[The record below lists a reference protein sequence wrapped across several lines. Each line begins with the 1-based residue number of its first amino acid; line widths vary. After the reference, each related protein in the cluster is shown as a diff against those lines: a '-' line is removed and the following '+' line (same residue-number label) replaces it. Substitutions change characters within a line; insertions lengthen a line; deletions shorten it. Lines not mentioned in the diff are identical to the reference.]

1 MNWNSQRAGPLPPP
15 RDKYTARV
23 EPIMA
28 RLEKFWQRVTDGM
41 KLNQLW
47 KQFEADARSSYR
59 LYSQDVDSTATAGV
73 SRGKRFFNIAGQ
85 FFWAMMEKLTPP
97 RRVLLLIALVLVFF
111 PGGEAAW
118 HTGNGDVSFSLDT
131 HFWGGL
137 LMLTVLLLEVADRVV
152 MKRDLQI
159 AKEIQAWLL
168 PASPPIVP
176 GVEIAFATRPANT
189 VAGDYYDVFA
199 RPSSSA
205 SSGTFLIAVADVAGK
220 SIPAAMLMATFQA
233 SLKTLSTLPGSLVE
247 LVGRMNAYACSN
259 SQNGRRFTTAF
270 IAEYDPVSRTLTYV
284 NAGHNT
290 PILRR
295 QSGNIERLQVGGVP
309 LGILEHAPYESGSA
323 TLQSGDWL
331 VIFTDGVVEAE
342 NQRHEEYAEGRLFTV
357 LQAGAT
363 YTPAVMLSYIM
374 GDLDRFVANAPQHD
388 DVTLVLLKA
397 A

>member
-1 MNWNSQRAGPLPPP
+1 MSSQAKRAGPLPPP
-15 RDKYTARV
+15 PDKYTARV
-23 EPIMA
+23 EPIMV

-41 KLNQLW
+41 NLNELW

-59 LYSQDVDSTATAGV
+59 LYSQGIDPTRGAGIPQ
-73 SRGKRFFNIAGQ
+73 RKHFFNVARQ
-85 FFWAMMEKLTPP
+85 FFWAMLEKLSPA
-97 RRVLLLIALVLVFF
+97 RRVLLLVALVLVLF
-111 PGGEAAW
+111 PGWEAEW
-118 HTGNGDVSFSLDT
+118 HT

-137 LMLTVLLLEVADRVV
+137 LMFAILLLEVADRVV

-168 PASPPIVP
+168 PANPPFVP
-176 GVEIAFATRPANT
+176 GLEIAFATRPANT
-189 VAGDYYDVFA
+189 VAGDYYDVFR
-199 RPSSSA
+199 RPSSS
-205 SSGTFLIAVADVAGK
+205 STGETFLIAVADVAGK

-233 SLKTLSTLPGSLVE
+233 SLKTISTLPGSLVE
-247 LVGRMNAYACSN
+247 LVVRMNAYACSN

-270 IAEYDPVSRTLTYV
+270 IAEYDPALRTLTYV
-284 NAGHNT
+284 NAGHND

-309 LGILEHAPYESGSA
+309 LGILENAPYESGSV

-342 NQRHEEYAEGRLFTV
+342 NQRQEEYGESRLFAV
-357 LQAGAT
+357 LQAGLT
-363 YTPAVMLSYIM
+363 YAPAALLNYIM

-388 DVTLVLLKA
+388 DVTLMLLKA
-397 A
+397 S